1 MQLST
6 DQLDRLDEYNYLR
19 VGGIVL
25 IVEEVLDVVDGLLAL
40 DGEVE
45 QDRVQDQTDKQRH
58 HQQHA
63 VESEYHAIRSL
74 Y

>member
-1 MQLST
+1 M
-6 DQLDRLDEYNYLR
+6 
-19 VGGIVL
+19 
-25 IVEEVLDVVDGLLAL
+25 VDGLLAL

-45 QDRVQDQTDKQRH
+45 QDRVQDQADKQRH